1 MPKMKTH
8 RGAAKRFSVTAS
20 GKVKRSK
27 AFASHILTKKTTK
40 TKRTLRKATLVHS
53 ANEKAVKRLIPY
65 LLSIDADIEEND
77 RKWHG
82 LKEASLPARK
92 EEKS

>member
-8 RGAAKRFSVTAS
+8 RGAAKRFSVTAN

-40 TKRTLRKATLVHS
+40 RKRALRKSTLVHS
-53 ANEKAVKRLIPY
+53 ANEHAIKRLIPY
-65 LLSIDADIEEND
+65 L
-77 RKWHG
+77 
-82 LKEASLPARK
+82 
-92 EEKS
+92 